1 MTPEFLLMRGGIN
14 NPQFAS
20 VTEMKARLNCCFVA
34 YIESFGCQK
43 DGCSH
48 VVQFSCMYYMYIYS
62 YMCVN
67 TYHIIIYT
75 HMYWYHK

>member
-14 NPQFAS
+14 NLHFAS

-34 YIESFGCQK
+34 YIESFGCEK

-48 VVQFSCMYYMYIYS
+48 VVHFSCMYYMYVYIQLHVCKYIS
-62 YMCVN
+62 FN
-67 TYHIIIYT
+67 HIYT
-75 HMYWYHK
+75 HVLVS